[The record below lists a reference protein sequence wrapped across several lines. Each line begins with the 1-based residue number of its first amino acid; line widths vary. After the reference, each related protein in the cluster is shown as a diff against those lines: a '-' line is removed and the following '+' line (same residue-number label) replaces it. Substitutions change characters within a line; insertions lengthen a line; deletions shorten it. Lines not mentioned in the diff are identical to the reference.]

1 MDFSNKVIIVTGG
14 GTGIG
19 RSTCIELAK
28 TGIKQ
33 VIGNRNEEKGNEV
46 VEIIRKNGGEAEFQN
61 VKIRGTLSNIGLSFD
76 QVDENAMVESKG
88 SMSFPLT
95 AFGGRFGK
103 DVDTPHNEF
112 LNDDGISHIVEGGL
126 SLHISYEKTDTNQC
140 RLRAHIE

>member
-46 VEIIRKNGGEAEFQN
+46 VEIIRKNGGEAEF
-61 VKIRGTLSNIGLSFD
+61 L
-76 QVDENAMVESKG
+76 
-88 SMSFPLT
+88 
-95 AFGGRFGK
+95 
-103 DVDTPHNEF
+103 
-112 LNDDGISHIVEGGL
+112 
-126 SLHISYEKTDTNQC
+126 KTDVSKADEVKKLVDFTLNKYGQFQYAFNNSG
-140 RLRAHIE
+140 LLGDVEPIGTQKPEDSSYIVDVNIKGVI

>member
-46 VEIIRKNGGEAEFQN
+46 KSTQTNCEAL
-61 VKIRGTLSNIGLSFD
+61 G
-76 QVDENAMVESKG
+76 
-88 SMSFPLT
+88 
-95 AFGGRFGK
+95 
-103 DVDTPHNEF
+103 
-112 LNDDGISHIVEGGL
+112 
-126 SLHISYEKTDTNQC
+126 
-140 RLRAHIE
+140 

>member
-46 VEIIRKNGGEAEFQN
+46 VEIIRKNGCDADF
-61 VKIRGTLSNIGLSFD
+61 
-76 QVDENAMVESKG
+76 
-88 SMSFPLT
+88 
-95 AFGGRFGK
+95 
-103 DVDTPHNEF
+103 
-112 LNDDGISHIVEGGL
+112 
-126 SLHISYEKTDTNQC
+126 
-140 RLRAHIE
+140 